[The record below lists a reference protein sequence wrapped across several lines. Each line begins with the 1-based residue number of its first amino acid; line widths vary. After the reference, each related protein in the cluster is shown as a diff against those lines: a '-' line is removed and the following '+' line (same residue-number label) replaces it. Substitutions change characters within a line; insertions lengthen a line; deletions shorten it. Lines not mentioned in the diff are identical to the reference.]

1 MVEVHPD
8 PDRALSDAEQQLTF
22 DQFRSMMAQLVP
34 VHEQVRGLRSAPIA
48 SEPAG
53 VGGGSGLGRHR

>member
-1 MVEVHPD
+1 
-8 PDRALSDAEQQLTF
+8 
-22 DQFRSMMAQLVP
+22 MMAQLVP